1 MVQGTVHRRRL
12 FFFLLRTNSL
22 PPLPSPLFPHLPF
35 LSSPS
40 SHLPLSFPSFSPSFR
55 SIGPLSTARG
65 SAERCKLPQCG
76 LGRSPS
82 RQAIWCILESKSGA
96 LLAAV
101 FVDFPK
107 NKCNFLHKTS
117 LISYGGS
124 NSSQSAALW
133 GVFLPRQ
140 SPPLPYGSRHLWNCA
155 SDRVHVGAI

>member
-1 MVQGTVHRRRL
+1 MVQRTVHRRRL

-40 SHLPLSFPSFSPSFR
+40 SHLPLSSPSFSPSFR

-107 NKCNFLHKTS
+107 NKCNF
-117 LISYGGS
+117 
-124 NSSQSAALW
+124 SAQNKLDIVRRVQFLTERRPMRSFFPEAVATVALW
-133 GVFLPRQ
+133 KSAPMELCIRSGARW
-140 SPPLPYGSRHLWNCA
+140 RH
-155 SDRVHVGAI
+155 